1 MGKSQ
6 KPLVRQTYH
15 TLYGVEKEALT
26 MPVGKG
32 EHDVL
37 TRLRRYCSKRM
48 TEEMALNLLYEVLDA
63 YMRGKIVRRN
73 K

>member
-1 MGKSQ
+1 MKTR
-6 KPLVRQTYH
+6 VRQKH
-15 TLYGVEKEALT
+15 HVLYGKPEEELV
-26 MPVGKG
+26 MPIWKG

-37 TRLRRYCSKRM
+37 TRLRRYTRKQM